1 MRFACL
7 TTAALFAL
15 AGGATADQLALD
27 WLPPDLKW
35 VAHLDAEAFFAS
47 DLGQAL
53 AENDDLDFAGIDFA
67 DLEKNLNIDVETELM
82 GITVYHPAG
91 GGEVAIISLAE
102 SVDLKAI
109 VEKAEAEHAEGHRK
123 VVIDDIPLHV
133 WDDDVVTFLAI
144 KGPKRYIVAGEDP
157 ILIAHAAAIALGKAE
172 SYADAGK
179 TTMKLQPPEGAMLF
193 GTVASGEILPDMDVV
208 SEVIK
213 HAGRFTIA
221 LAEREEAIEAAVS
234 MTAASRERA
243 RDITDVIDGI
253 FALVRLNAED
263 NEWFA
268 HIAQFTRQAKVQ
280 RTGREITIT
289 VKAETAEVIEL
300 LGMIEEH

>member
-53 AENDDLDFAGIDFA
+53 AENDDFDFADIDFA
-67 DLEKNLNIDVETELM
+67 DLEENLNIDVETELM

-102 SVDLKAI
+102 SVDLQAI
-109 VEKAEAEHAEGHRK
+109 LEKAEAEHAEGHRK

-157 ILIAHAAAIALGKAE
+157 ILIAHAAAIALDKAE
-172 SYADAGK
+172 SYDDADKA
-179 TTMKLQPPEGAMLF
+179 TMKLQPPDGAMIF
-193 GTVASGEILPDMDVV
+193 GAVASGKMLPEMDVV

-213 HAGRFTIA
+213 HAGQFTLA
-221 LAEREEAIEAAVS
+221 LVERDDAIEAAVS

-268 HIAQFTRQAKVQ
+268 HIAKFTRQANVQ

-289 VKAETAEVIEL
+289 VKAETAEVLKL

>member
-1 MRFACL
+1 MRYACI
-7 TTAALFAL
+7 TTACVLAL
-15 AGGATADQLALD
+15 AGAASAEQLNTD

-53 AENDDLDFAGIDFA
+53 AENDDLDFGDIKFA
-67 DLEKNLNIDVETELM
+67 DLEENLNIDVETELM

-102 SVDLKAI
+102 TVDLKAI
-109 VEKAEAEHAEGHRK
+109 VEKAEAEHAEKHKK
-123 VVIDDIPLHV
+123 VIVDDIPLHV
-133 WDDDVVTFLAI
+133 WDDNVVTFLAI
-144 KGPKRYIVAGEDP
+144 KGSKRYIVAGEDP
-157 ILIAHAAAIALGKAE
+157 ILIAHAAAIALDKAE
-172 SYADAGK
+172 SYTDAGK
-179 TTMKLQPPEGAMLF
+179 TTMKLQPPEGAMVF
-193 GTVASGEILPDMDVV
+193 GAVASGKMLPEMDVV

-213 HAGRFTIA
+213 HAGQFTIA
-221 LAEREEAIEAAVS
+221 LAERDDSIEAAVS

-268 HIAQFTRQAKVQ
+268 HIAQFTRQANVQ
-280 RTGREITIT
+280 RTGREVTIT

-300 LGMIEEH
+300 LGMVEEH

>member
-53 AENDDLDFAGIDFA
+53 AENDDLDFAGIKFA
-67 DLEKNLNIDVETELM
+67 DLEENLDINVETDFM

-102 SVDLKAI
+102 SVDLQAI
-109 VEKAEAEHAEGHRK
+109 LDSAEAEHADKHKK
-123 VVIDDIPLHV
+123 VVVDDIPLHV
-133 WDDDVVTFLAI
+133 WGDDVVTFLAI
-144 KGPKRYIVAGEDP
+144 KGSKRYIVAGEDP
-157 ILIAHAAAIALGKAE
+157 MIIAHAAAIALGKAE
-172 SYADAGK
+172 SYADADK
-179 TTMKLQPPEGAMLF
+179 TTMKLQPPDGAMIF
-193 GTVASGEILPDMDVV
+193 GAVASGKMLPEMDVV
-208 SEVIK
+208 SEVVK
-213 HAGRFTIA
+213 HADTFTLA
-221 LAEREEAIEAAVS
+221 VAEREEQIEVAVS
-234 MTAASRERA
+234 MSADSRQRA
-243 RDITDVIDGI
+243 KDIVDVINGI

-263 NEWFA
+263 NEWFGQ
-268 HIAQFTRQAKVQ
+268 IARFTREAKVE
-280 RTGREITIT
+280 RTGREITLT
-289 VKAETAEVIEL
+289 VSTDTETLLKL
-300 LGMIEEH
+300 LGKIEEH